1 MQPLCIG
8 VFFMAFTQA
17 EIDSLKAAY
26 LELAAGT
33 RVVSVTIAGK
43 TIQYHTVDMKSLKDV
58 IDNMQVQTDA
68 VAGTTPLRTY
78 AQQGGRTS

>member
-1 MQPLCIG
+1 MIG
-8 VFFMAFTQA
+8 VFYMAWTQA

-43 TIQYHTVDMKSLKDV
+43 IIQYHTVDMKSLKDI
-58 IDNMQVQTDA
+58 IDDMQVEID
-68 VAGTTPLRTY
+68 VIEEIVPLRTY
-78 AQQGGRTS
+78 AKQGGRAS